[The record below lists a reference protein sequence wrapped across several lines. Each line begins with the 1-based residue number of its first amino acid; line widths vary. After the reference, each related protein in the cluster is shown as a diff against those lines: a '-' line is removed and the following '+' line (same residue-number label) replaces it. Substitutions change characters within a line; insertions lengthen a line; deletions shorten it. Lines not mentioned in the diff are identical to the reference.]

1 MKPVLLLLGA
11 LAFIAT
17 APPQTQA
24 AKPPLPYDA
33 INHHYYTIKINNL
46 DVTSPQE
53 IARHL
58 GVEYVGQVGELK
70 QYHLFSYEKTTHEKR
85 ADVTEVYGQQQLNS
99 SSHDIVLQRYQQL
112 KESKVFHRELLQRTY
127 ASQLSKRGEAGAGE
141 EHLVSYNLPMDMMNL
156 HPLGPIDKQV
166 LRQRVKRELIINVDR
181 RDEHVKG
188 EQQPQDGTAALFA
201 IKDPGF
207 QYQWHLVSGY
217 TVECF
222 KGQDMEKCSVVSFH
236 FMFVLFSD
244 LFACCATDTV
254 HVELVYESGPQGTP

>member
-1 MKPVLLLLGA
+1 M
-11 LAFIAT
+11 AFIAT
-17 APPQTQA
+17 AQTQA

-33 INHHYYTIKINNL
+33 INHHYYTVKINNL

-85 ADVTEVYGQQQLNS
+85 ADVTEFGQQQFNA
-99 SSHDIVLQRYQQL
+99 SSHDIILERYQQL
-112 KESKVFHRELLQRTY
+112 KESKAFHRELLQRTY
-127 ASQLSKRGEAGAGE
+127 ASQLSKRGEAGQGTI
-141 EHLVSYNLPMDMMNL
+141 MNM

-166 LRQRVKRELIINVDR
+166 LRQRVKRELVINVDR

-188 EQQPQDGTAALFA
+188 ETQPLDGTAAHFA

-207 QYQWHLVSGY
+207 QYQWHLVSVTHTALSG
-217 TVECF
+217 TGH
-222 KGQDMEKCSVVSFH
+222 GQGLFSFS
-236 FMFVLFSD
+236 FVRLVFVLFSPY
-244 LFACCATDTV
+244 CATDAFRI
-254 HVELVYESGPQGTP
+254 ESGPQRTTSISGNYNCQSRKQAESRLR

>member
-11 LAFIAT
+11 LAFIAS

-85 ADVTEVYGQQQLNS
+85 ADVTEVYGQQQFNS
-99 SSHDIVLQRYQQL
+99 SSHDIILQRYQQL
-112 KESKVFHRELLQRTY
+112 KENKVFHRELLQRTY

-141 EHLVSYNLPMDMMNL
+141 EQLVSYNLPTDMMNL

-166 LRQRVKRELIINVDR
+166 LRQRVKRELVINLDR

-188 EQQPQDGTAALFA
+188 EEQPQDGTAALFA

-207 QYQWHLVSGY
+207 QYQWHLVSGD
-217 TVECF
+217 TIECF
-222 KGQDMEKCSVVSFH
+222 QGQDMEKGSVVSFH
-236 FMFVLFSD
+236 FICVVRGLFCMLLCDRYRS
-244 LFACCATDTV
+244 C
-254 HVELVYESGPQGTP
+254 

>member
-17 APPQTQA
+17 TPPQTQA

-33 INHHYYTIKINNL
+33 INHHYYTVKINNL

-85 ADVTEVYGQQQLNS
+85 ADVTEFGQQQFNA
-99 SSHDIVLQRYQQL
+99 SSHDVVLERYHQL
-112 KESKVFHRELLQRTY
+112 KESKAFHRELLQRTY
-127 ASQLSKRGEAGAGE
+127 ASQLSKRGETGQGE
-141 EHLVSYNLPMDMMNL
+141 EQLVSHNLPTVMNL
-156 HPLGPIDKQV
+156 HPLGPINKQV
-166 LRQRVKRELIINVDR
+166 LRQRVKRELLINVDR

-188 EQQPQDGTAALFA
+188 ETQPSDGMAAQFG

-207 QYQWHLVSGY
+207 QYQWHLVSVTLAALSG
-217 TVECF
+217 T
-222 KGQDMEKCSVVSFH
+222 GTWRRALSFS
-236 FMFVLFSD
+236 LS
-244 LFACCATDTV
+244 
-254 HVELVYESGPQGTP
+254 S